1 METNISASQQ
11 ISQANSA
18 GPQASLSSKPDLNM
32 DDFFKLLT
40 VQLTS
45 QDPLKP
51 MEDTEFIAQM
61 TSFSSLSEMENI
73 AADMKGLREVQSS
86 YNVQLLLGKE
96 VTATDVNGEEIKGTV
111 TRITNEDGKMVPY
124 LGNERVEMINI
135 KEISN

>member
-11 ISQANSA
+11 IAQANSQGA
-18 GPQASLSSKPDLNM
+18 QTSSTTKPDLNM

-96 VTATDVNGEEIKGTV
+96 VTATDVNGLEIKGTV
-111 TRITNEDGKMVPY
+111 TRVAIEDGGMIPY
-124 LGNERVEMINI
+124 IGNERVEMINI